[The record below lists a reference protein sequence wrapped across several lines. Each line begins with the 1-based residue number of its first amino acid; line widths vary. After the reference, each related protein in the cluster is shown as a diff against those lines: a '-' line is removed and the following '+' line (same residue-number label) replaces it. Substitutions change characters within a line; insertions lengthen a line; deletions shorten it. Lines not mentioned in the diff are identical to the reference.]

1 MHTYDIEQTDRIIP
15 VLTLVVYYGEDVWIG
30 PETLWDMMDIPD
42 ALKPYINNYH
52 IHVFS
57 VKNCQQYNFKDP
69 DNKDFFMLIS
79 EFYQQKGPL
88 KINELKEKYPNKT
101 FYWETVAA
109 VGAATGTKKLINYAL
124 NHKEERINMCTALQ
138 GMIDE
143 SLAQGRGEGRR
154 EGRGEA
160 ITETVRILK
169 ELNIPE
175 YIITTKLKE
184 NFRLSQDEL
193 KKYLN

>member
-1 MHTYDIEQTDRIIP
+1 
-15 VLTLVVYYGEDVWIG
+15 
-30 PETLWDMMDIPD
+30 
-42 ALKPYINNYH
+42 
-52 IHVFS
+52 
-57 VKNCQQYNFKDP
+57 
-69 DNKDFFMLIS
+69 
-79 EFYQQKGPL
+79 
-88 KINELKEKYPNKT
+88 
-101 FYWETVAA
+101 
-109 VGAATGTKKLINYAL
+109 
-124 NHKEERINMCTALQ
+124 MCTALQ

-143 SLAQGRGEGRR
+143 SLAQGRGKGRR